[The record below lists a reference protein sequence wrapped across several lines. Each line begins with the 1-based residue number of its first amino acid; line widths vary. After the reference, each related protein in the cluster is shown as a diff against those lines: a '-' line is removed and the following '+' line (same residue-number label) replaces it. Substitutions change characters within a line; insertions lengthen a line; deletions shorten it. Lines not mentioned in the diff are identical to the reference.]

1 MICVP
6 SAYNP
11 MPDEEQ
17 GEDMNT
23 MNTTGRTNA
32 LRTVVVGGRT
42 RVRRR
47 FLTVNVQT
55 CRRKSL
61 IVK

>member
-1 MICVP
+1 MT
-6 SAYNP
+6 
-11 MPDEEQ
+11 DEEQ

-23 MNTTGRTNA
+23 MNTTGRMNA
-32 LRTVVVGGRT
+32 LTTVVMGGRT